1 MFQFLQNMPVKI
13 QLLLMTSHWRLAYHM
28 ESFPVTFLKIHK
40 VWRRL
45 LSCKNSAKVLKALAS
60 IIIPLSNP
68 PALDRVNII
77 HEDELLCERE
87 EVNFL
92 TFFSATCSLPP
103 ARILKPLKLLDSMAG
118 WKSKFKI
125 LSNLLMRTPHKC
137 TPTNRRP
144 PTISP
149 L

>member
-1 MFQFLQNMPVKI
+1 
-13 QLLLMTSHWRLAYHM
+13 MTSHWRLAYNI
-28 ESFPVTFLKIHK
+28 ELFPVTFLKIRK

-45 LSCKNSAKVLKALAS
+45 LSCKNGAKVLKALSS

-68 PALDRVNII
+68 PPLDRVNIQLV
-77 HEDELLCERE
+77 DELLCEWE

-144 PTISP
+144 DDFSSITQH
-149 L
+149 